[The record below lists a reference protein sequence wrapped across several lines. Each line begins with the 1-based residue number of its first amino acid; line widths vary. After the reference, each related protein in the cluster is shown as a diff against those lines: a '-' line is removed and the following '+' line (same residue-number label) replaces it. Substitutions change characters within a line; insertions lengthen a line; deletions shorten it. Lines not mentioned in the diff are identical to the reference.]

1 VPEDNCVKT
10 EELSLELRE
19 IVSVCASQDSVEI
32 TVALQIH
39 VSQDQMDN
47 PVKMEVPQWEFLE
60 TANATAHLATQV
72 DIVKLLY
79 LANLAQ
85 EDNRAEIKEFQLE

>member
-1 VPEDNCVKT
+1 
-10 EELSLELRE
+10 
-19 IVSVCASQDSVEI
+19 
-32 TVALQIH
+32 
-39 VSQDQMDN
+39 MDN